1 MFPVGDVDM
10 LSSQLKKMI
19 SDAFLREKIAQASL
33 ELAHTTFNIDC
44 INKKMED
51 IYERFK

>member
-1 MFPVGDVDM
+1 MNMPIK
-10 LSSQLKKMI
+10 QI
-19 SDAFLREKIAQASL
+19 IEAT
-33 ELAHTTFNIDC
+33 ELTQEE